1 MTETAVRVFKRFID
15 VESTDAKSDTLTLS
29 FSSETP
35 VQRNFGTEILSHE
48 ETAVDLTRF
57 NDSAPVLWSHNPN
70 QIIGVVNRAWLENKS
85 FELLIKIKL
94 LRGKSISYIYDFKIF
109 LKKIIYGIKQ
119 VFSTENKK

>member
-1 MTETAVRVFKRFID
+1 MEV
-15 VESTDAKSDTLTLS
+15 
-29 FSSETP
+29 
-35 VQRNFGTEILSHE
+35 LSHE
-48 ETAVDLTRF
+48 DSAVDLTRF